1 MRDALAAAG
10 RPSDTSAEGV
20 KATHPVFVGVDP
32 FTMEADA
39 VPTLYALGP
48 LRGDNFARFAIHDGW
63 GVAAA
68 IRGGGA
74 PVEGTKGWGRRR
86 RSGWRDS
93 AQPTSPCV

>member
-48 LRGDNFARFAIHDGW
+48 LRGDNFARFAVHDGF
-63 GVAAA
+63 GVAHDLRA
-68 IRGGGA
+68 RGAVGAGSATRSAPEEGGC
-74 PVEGTKGWGRRR
+74 
-86 RSGWRDS
+86 S
-93 AQPTSPCV
+93 AGSP

>member
-39 VPTLYALGP
+39 VPTLHALGP

-68 IRGGGA
+68 IRGGGGGGDGLGPPA
-74 PVEGTKGWGRRR
+74 AACEADVEATGT
-86 RSGWRDS
+86 
-93 AQPTSPCV
+93 A